1 MLGLLDYR
9 GFAFSLPYHSRLFRV
24 GPMNQVTGMVP
35 LPAGPARSISVPHCL
50 VCGET
55 RLAYLFTR
63 KEYPVCCCGRCGLL
77 FLNPQ
82 PNDEVLGQIYSE
94 GYFLGGDTE
103 KDRAITDAMK
113 AETARLYVK
122 RLVEYMG
129 DSRGRLLEIGCGNG
143 HFLEA
148 ARAAG
153 FEVHGTDVS
162 EHSCKMTNQRL
173 GGDFA
178 TCGDVEDLVPPAE
191 PYDVCVMFDVIEH
204 VRDPVRTLTLVR
216 SFLKPNGVL
225 FLCTPSLDSW
235 SARLLKDRWIEFKTE
250 HLFYFSGETI
260 QNLLAKTGFHQVEIS
275 PNEKIL
281 TVDYIHRHFQRF
293 PVAAVSGL
301 LATFRCLLPG
311 PFRRKPF
318 RIVASGMNVLCRV
331 GQIRPRPLVSL
342 IVPVYNEK
350 RTFSQMMDR
359 LLAKDLD
366 GMDREILLVES
377 NSTDGTREEVEK
389 YRNIPGVKII
399 YEDRPRG
406 KGHAVRTG
414 FQHATGDFIM
424 IQDADLEYDVNDYDQ
439 LLEPLRN
446 YSRAFVLGSRHSGSW
461 KIRHFS
467 TQPVVSWLMNLA
479 HWWFTLMLN
488 VACGSSL
495 RDPFTMY
502 KVFRRD
508 CLHRLAFH
516 GNRFDFDWE
525 LVIKL
530 IRKGYQPL
538 EIPVNYESR
547 SFSEGKKVS
556 FFRDPLSW
564 FWAVVRFRCERLYP
578 RKRAK

>member
-1 MLGLLDYR
+1 MTNST
-9 GFAFSLPYHSRLFRV
+9 AV
-24 GPMNQVTGMVP
+24 AP
-35 LPAGPARSISVPHCL
+35 LPAGPVHSIPVPQCP

-55 RLAYLFTR
+55 KLSYSFTH
-63 KEYPVCCCGRCGLL
+63 KDYPVCRCSRCGLL

-82 PNDEVLGQIYSE
+82 PSDKVLADIYSE
-94 GYFLGGDTE
+94 GYFLGGDNE
-103 KDRAITDAMK
+103 RDRAITDVMK

-129 DSRGRLLEIGCGNG
+129 ESRGRLLEIGCANG

-153 FEVHGTDVS
+153 FEVRGTDVS
-162 EHSCKMTNQRL
+162 EHSCKATNQRL
-173 GGDFA
+173 GGDF
-178 TCGDVEDLVPPAE
+178 TICGDVEQLPPPAE
-191 PYDVCVMFDVIEH
+191 PYDVVAMFDVIEH
-204 VRDPVRTLTLVR
+204 VRNPVHTLNLLR
-216 SFLKPNGVL
+216 SFLKPGGVL
-225 FLCTPSLDSW
+225 FMCTPSLDSW
-235 SARLLKDRWIEFKTE
+235 SARMLKDRWIEFKTE
-250 HLFYFSGETI
+250 HLTYFSGETI
-260 QNLLAKTGFHQVEIS
+260 QNLLAKTGFQEVEIS

-293 PVAAVSGL
+293 RVAAVSGL
-301 LATFRCLLPG
+301 LATMRSLLPG

-331 GQIRPRPLVSL
+331 GQMRAQPMVSL
-342 IVPVYNEK
+342 VVPVYNEK
-350 RTFSQMMDR
+350 RTFSQMMER
-359 LLAKDLD
+359 LLAKQLD

-377 NSTDGTREEVEK
+377 NSTDGTRDEVEK
-389 YRNIPGVKII
+389 YRNVPDVKII
-399 YEDRPRG
+399 FEDRPRG

-414 FQHATGDFIM
+414 FQHATGDFVM

-467 TQPVVSWLMNLA
+467 TQPLVSWVMNLA
-479 HWWFTLMLN
+479 HWGFTMMLN
-488 VACGSSL
+488 VACASSL
-495 RDPFTMY
+495 KDPFTMY

-508 CLHRLAFH
+508 CLHRLTFH
-516 GNRFDFDWE
+516 ANRFDFDWE

-530 IRKGYQPL
+530 LRKGYQPL
-538 EIPVNYESR
+538 ELPVNYESR
-547 SFSEGKKVS
+547 SYGEGKKVS

-578 RKRAK
+578 RKRGKK